1 MPAIA
6 KNWDR
11 HVVHAEEIARGGG
24 FQALR
29 DHILLV
35 AAPHGSESAVDI
47 GAGTGLL
54 TLQLAQC
61 VEKVWA
67 IDISPSMCEYLRTK
81 AASAGLENV
90 EVASASAISLPLVDH
105 SVDIA
110 VSNYCFHHLNDAD
123 KQRALSE
130 AFRVLR
136 PGGRLV
142 FADMMFGVG
151 VADPRDRRVVAA
163 KVRTLLRRGPAGVVR
178 LGKNGLRLLARRW
191 ENPARAGWWRGA
203 LEGAGF
209 TEIEVVLLE
218 HEGGVATARR
228 P

>member
-1 MPAIA
+1 MI
-6 KNWDR
+6 
-11 HVVHAEEIARGGG
+11 HAEEIARGGG

-29 DHILLV
+29 DRILR
-35 AAPHGSESAVDI
+35 AADPRQSESAVDI

-54 TLQLAQC
+54 TLELAPG

-90 EVASASAISLPLVDH
+90 EVANASAISLPLVDQ

-110 VSNYCFHHLNDAD
+110 VSNYCFHHLSDAD
-123 KQRALSE
+123 KERALSE
-130 AFRVLR
+130 VFRVLR
-136 PGGRLV
+136 PGGRLI

-151 VADPRDRRVVAA
+151 VADRRDRRVVAA
-163 KVRTLLRRGPAGVVR
+163 KVRTLLRRGPAGVLR
-178 LGKNGLRLLARRW
+178 LGKNGMRLLARRW
-191 ENPARAGWWRGA
+191 ESPARACWWQRA
-203 LEGAGF
+203 LDGAGF
-209 TEIEVVLLE
+209 TEISVVLLE
-218 HEGGVATARR
+218 HEGGIASARR